1 MKNLNFL
8 KDQMTYLGF
17 GDKTITDALEKAIN
31 QGHERFSLTVK
42 PQSESL
48 LGNKSKFELNF
59 NKSEKSGLYFFNNF
73 KTTLVDKTENPI
85 RSQLFHNNGTKGV
98 TAKESINL
106 LEGRSVKT
114 VLQYNDKESK
124 VFTKLDFNETNKNG
138 NFKYR
143 SFSENYGVDT
153 KDILSNSGLKV
164 DEKNI
169 DNLVKSLEKGN
180 LVKSDFLVK
189 GKEVSGYVALNP
201 EFKNLDHFDEDLKK
215 VYSKNL
221 GEGQKISEKESHAVS
236 VSVDI
241 EETPSV
247 KYAPV
252 VVARLSEKQTDKVYQ
267 ALGNTENKFP
277 SVTPKQLA
285 TVPIKVDGIDLTV
298 DQRRTLL
305 YGLSVEINKEKMLF
319 VNNDTKELN
328 LTSLG
333 KDGEDDTRLIS
344 KTDVVYNNQQQALK
358 PFEST
363 EDIPERSNSI
373 SR

>member
-138 NFKYR
+138 NFKC
-143 SFSENYGVDT
+143 
-153 KDILSNSGLKV
+153 
-164 DEKNI
+164 
-169 DNLVKSLEKGN
+169 
-180 LVKSDFLVK
+180 
-189 GKEVSGYVALNP
+189 
-201 EFKNLDHFDEDLKK
+201 
-215 VYSKNL
+215 L
-221 GEGQKISEKESHAVS
+221 G
-236 VSVDI
+236 
-241 EETPSV
+241 
-247 KYAPV
+247 
-252 VVARLSEKQTDKVYQ
+252 
-267 ALGNTENKFP
+267 
-277 SVTPKQLA
+277 
-285 TVPIKVDGIDLTV
+285 
-298 DQRRTLL
+298 
-305 YGLSVEINKEKMLF
+305 
-319 VNNDTKELN
+319 
-328 LTSLG
+328 
-333 KDGEDDTRLIS
+333 
-344 KTDVVYNNQQQALK
+344 
-358 PFEST
+358 
-363 EDIPERSNSI
+363 
-373 SR
+373 